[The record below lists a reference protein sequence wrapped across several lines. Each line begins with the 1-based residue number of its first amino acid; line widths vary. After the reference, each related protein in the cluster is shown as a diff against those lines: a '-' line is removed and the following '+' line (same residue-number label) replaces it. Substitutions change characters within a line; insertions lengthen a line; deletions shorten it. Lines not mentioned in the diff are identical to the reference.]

1 MVADQGHEI
10 AMSLAQPKKLPLLVF
25 TTAPLAGHLGPPL
38 HLAREMISKGYE
50 VAFMSSEDG
59 KAAVEKI
66 GAEWFECSPFWP
78 PGSQEAR
85 AKLPFGLERTFFDLE
100 NIFLSAVPSRTAS
113 LRALL
118 ETVREREPERQ
129 VVILAETGGMAAQA
143 FAYGAPLPK
152 GYDRMPKVIGLGV
165 IPLIVTSSDTAP
177 FGPGLPP
184 DSTESGRAR
193 NRTLHEMMNM
203 GPFAPLTNCF
213 ITRLKEAGCTAIP
226 EPFSLFDA
234 FSTSVDTMFQL
245 CSPSM
250 DYPRSDLALNIRY
263 AGALPPRPVAPDYV
277 FPSWWA
283 EVKQH
288 ANLPDS
294 TPGKKKIVV
303 VAQGTVNEDHSE
315 LVIPTIEALADR
327 EDIILIP
334 ILGKRGASLPESVT
348 IPPNTRAID
357 YLPYDPLLAMSDL
370 FVMNGAYG
378 AFLHAGINGV
388 PVIAAGLTED
398 KAESSARAEYNGF
411 GINLRTQHPTSE
423 AISEAAKKI
432 LADPM
437 YKLRAK
443 RVKQD
448 NLDLDPFHMIAKQI
462 RLYSDHQQRG
472 VQIVRVDHL

>member
-1 MVADQGHEI
+1 MVAHRGHETPL
-10 AMSLAQPKKLPLLVF
+10 SLGQPKKLPLLVF

-38 HLAREMISKGYE
+38 HLAQEMISKGYD
-50 VAFMSSEDG
+50 VAFMSSTDG

-66 GAEWFECSPFWP
+66 GAEWFECSPFWSA
-78 PGSQEAR
+78 GSQEAR
-85 AKLPFGLERTFFDLE
+85 SKLPFGPERTFFDLE
-100 NIFLSAVPSRTAS
+100 HIFLSAIPSRTAS
-113 LRALL
+113 LKVLL
-118 ETVREREPERQ
+118 ETVREREPRRE

-143 FAYGAPLPK
+143 FACGAPLPK
-152 GYDRMPKVIGLGV
+152 GYDRMPKIIGLGV
-165 IPLIVTSSDTAP
+165 IPLIVTSADTGP

-193 NRTLHEMMNM
+193 NRMLHEMMSM
-203 GPFAPLTNCF
+203 GPLMPLTNLF
-213 ITRLKEAGCTAIP
+213 ISRLKEAGCSAIP
-226 EPFSLFDA
+226 EPFSIFDVFCA
-234 FSTSVDTMFQL
+234 SADTLFQL

-250 DYPRSDLALNIRY
+250 DYPRSDLPLHVRY
-263 AGALPPRPVAPDYV
+263 AGALPPRPIAPDYA
-277 FPSWWA
+277 FPPWWV
-283 EVKQH
+283 EVKEH
-288 ANLPDS
+288 ANLPDN

-303 VAQGTVNEDHSE
+303 VAQGTVNEDHNE

-348 IPPNTRAID
+348 IPPNTRIID

-398 KAESSARAEYNGF
+398 KAEASARAEYNGF
-411 GINLRTQHPTSE
+411 GINLRTQHPTSG
-423 AISEAAKKI
+423 AIAEAAKKI
-432 LADPM
+432 LADPL

-448 NLDLDPFHMIAKQI
+448 NLDLDPFHMIEKQI
-462 RLYSDHQQRG
+462 KLYSNQ
-472 VQIVRVDHL
+472 